1 MKELRERGLY
11 RLPDGGEF
19 VVGIAARGGG
29 YELYD
34 PQIFKRHG
42 LPDYKIDAQGRLNQ
56 MGQSTRWS
64 AEDLIDTGRTAV

>member
-42 LPDYKIDAQGRLNQ
+42 LPDYQIDAQGRLNQ